1 MAKLTG
7 DEIAWITLT
16 GVVVLL
22 LISFSLWYFVY
33 GRRERRITNSVTF
46 LNSFSDLNNESKKKV
61 LFGIISIIDKEDEDL
76 SDMKRTIEEQQKLA
90 SEPMPPVQNM
100 QQFRMSDMMTER

>member
-1 MAKLTG
+1 MASLTG

-22 LISFSLWYFVY
+22 LLAFSFWYFIY
-33 GRRERRITNSVTF
+33 GRQEKRITNSVTF

-61 LFGIISIIDKEDEDL
+61 LLGIVSIIDKEDEDL
-76 SDMKRTIEEQQKLA
+76 SEMKRTIEEQQKLA
-90 SEPMPPVQNM
+90 SEPVPPVQNM
-100 QQFRMSDMMTER
+100 REFKMSDMMTER